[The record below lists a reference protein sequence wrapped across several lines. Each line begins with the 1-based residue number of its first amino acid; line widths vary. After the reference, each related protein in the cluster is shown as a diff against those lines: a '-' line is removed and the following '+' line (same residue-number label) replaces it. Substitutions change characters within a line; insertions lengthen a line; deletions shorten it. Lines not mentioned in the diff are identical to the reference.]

1 MSRFFSAFLILYAVI
16 EFAAFYGLGRLM
28 GFGWA
33 MLLIAGL
40 FVVGLAIAMFETRR
54 IATMARN
61 DATNPLVQLEH
72 ETIQEA
78 ASRQTSNATKLLA
91 DTALIFIG
99 SFLLVIPGVVSTI
112 VGFIMIL
119 PPVRALIR
127 VSASAAL
134 TKKLQRLSTHGINV
148 MTQDASLLSYRVP
161 PAPDNEWADDVAND
175 PNVWEDTSFSSQDDA
190 DKHGTGKNGNSKDDK
205 DNSGK

>member
-1 MSRFFSAFLILYAVI
+1 MSRFISTFLVLYAII
-16 EFAAFYGLGRLM
+16 EFAAFYGLGRLI

-40 FVVGLAIAMFETRR
+40 FLGGLAISMFETRR
-54 IATMARN
+54 IAAMARN

-72 ETIQEA
+72 ETVQEA
-78 ASRQTSNATKLLA
+78 AARQTSNATKLLA

-112 VGFIMIL
+112 VGFLMIL

-127 VSASAAL
+127 ISASAAL
-134 TKKLQRLSTHGINV
+134 MKRLQRISTHGINV
-148 MTQDASLLSYRVP
+148 MTQDVSPFDFRVP
-161 PAPDNEWADDVAND
+161 PAPDNAWADDISAD
-175 PNVWEDTSFSSQDDA
+175 PNVWDD
-190 DKHGTGKNGNSKDDK
+190 NGDHSAQQHKDDSDK
-205 DNSGK
+205 

>member
-1 MSRFFSAFLILYAVI
+1 MSRFISTFLVLYAII
-16 EFAAFYGLGRLM
+16 EFAAFYGLGRLI

-40 FVVGLAIAMFETRR
+40 FLGGLAISMFETRR
-54 IATMARN
+54 IAAMARN

-72 ETIQEA
+72 ETVQEA
-78 ASRQTSNATKLLA
+78 AARQTSNATKLLA

-112 VGFIMIL
+112 VGFLMIL

-127 VSASAAL
+127 ISASAAL
-134 TKKLQRLSTHGINV
+134 MKRLQRISTHGINV
-148 MTQDASLLSYRVP
+148 MTQDVSPFDFRVP
-161 PAPDNEWADDVAND
+161 PAPDNAWADDISAD
-175 PNVWEDTSFSSQDDA
+175 RNVWDD
-190 DKHGTGKNGNSKDDK
+190 NGDHSAQQHKDDSDK
-205 DNSGK
+205 